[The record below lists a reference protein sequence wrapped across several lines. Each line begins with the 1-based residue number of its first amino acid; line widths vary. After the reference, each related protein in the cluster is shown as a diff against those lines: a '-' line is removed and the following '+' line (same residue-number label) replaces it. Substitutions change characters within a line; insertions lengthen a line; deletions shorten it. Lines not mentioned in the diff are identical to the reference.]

1 MERHRRLRPHFE
13 DGVPLARL
21 AEAGGPS
28 ERTLRRWL
36 ASWRADGIAGLER
49 QARADRGRRRR
60 LAPEIEA
67 MIRSEALARPRP
79 TAAAVHRRICA
90 LALQR
95 GLAPPSY
102 AVLTEIMRSVPPA
115 VRAVTSDPA
124 AYRDRHEL
132 VHRRE
137 AAAPNETWQA
147 DHALLGVLVA
157 DNRGTLRRPWLTVVI
172 DDHSRAVAGYA
183 LSTAAPC
190 ATQTALALRHAIWR
204 KEDPGWPVCGIPERL
219 YVDNGSDFTSGHMA
233 QACVAL
239 KIQLIHSWPG
249 RPRGRGR
256 VERFFRT
263 VRDMLE
269 PELPGRIVGGQ
280 PASSPLDLH
289 GLGQR
294 FEAFLRDVYHPRRH
308 GGTGEAPLARWQAGG
323 FLPNMPDS
331 LKALDMLLLRVAKPR
346 KVLRDGLRL
355 GGRRYV
361 EPTLAAFVGEMVEVL
376 HDPRDL
382 AEVRVYHQGAFLCRA
397 LSPEHMAAPGLDDI
411 QAARRS
417 ARLAHVRG
425 ARGEAQAEPAPV
437 LSPPAPRRGLKLYAD
452 DD

>member
-1 MERHRRLRPHFE
+1 MTVDFVDSLSGSGFT
-13 DGVPLARL
+13 RL
-21 AEAGGPS
+21 AEAEGPS

-36 ASWRADGIAGLER
+36 AIWRADGVAGLER
-49 QARADRGRRRR
+49 QARSDRGSRRRV
-60 LAPEIEA
+60 APELEA
-67 MIRSEALARPRP
+67 MIRTEALARPRP
-79 TAAAVHRRICA
+79 TAAAIHRRVRAIA
-90 LALQR
+90 TQR
-95 GLAPPSY
+95 GLAVPSY
-102 AVLTEIMRSVPPA
+102 AVLTEIVRSVSPA
-115 VRAVTSDPA
+115 MRAAATDPA
-124 AYRDRHEL
+124 AYRDHHEL

-137 AAAPNETWQA
+137 AVAPNETWQA
-147 DHALLGVLVA
+147 DHALLGVMVVDA
-157 DNRGTLRRPWLTVVI
+157 RGALRRPWLTVVI

-183 LSTAAPC
+183 LSTSAPC
-190 ATQTALALRHAIWR
+190 AVQTALALRHAIWR

-219 YVDNGSDFTSGHMA
+219 YVDNGSDFTSEHVV

-239 KIQLIHSWPG
+239 KIQLVHSWPG

-280 PASSPLDLH
+280 PNSPALDLC

-331 LKALDMLLLRVAKPR
+331 LEALDLLLLRVAKPR
-346 KVLRDGLRL
+346 KVLRDGIRL

-376 HDPRDL
+376 HDPRDP
-382 AEVRVYHQGAFLCRA
+382 AEVRVYHQGAFVCRA
-397 LSPEHMAAPGLDDI
+397 LSPEHMAAPSLGDI
-411 QAARRS
+411 EQARR
-417 ARLAHVRG
+417 AVRSELKRAASG
-425 ARGEAQAEPAPV
+425 LFQAEPVPRT
-437 LSPPAPRRGLKLYAD
+437 PPRRYGLRLYAD

>member
-1 MERHRRLRPHFE
+1 M
-13 DGVPLARL
+13 PLARL
-21 AEAGGPS
+21 ARAGGPS

-36 ASWRADGIAGLER
+36 ASWRAGGIAGLER
-49 QARADRGRRRR
+49 QARSDRGRRRR
-60 LAPEIEA
+60 VDPELEA

-79 TAAAVHRRICA
+79 TAAAIHRRVCA
-90 LALQR
+90 LVAQR
-95 GLAPPSY
+95 GLAPSSY
-102 AVLTEIMRSVPPA
+102 AVTTEIVRSVSPA
-115 VRAVTSDPA
+115 MRAAANDPTT
-124 AYRDRHEL
+124 YRDRHEL

-137 AAAPNETWQA
+137 AAAPNEMWQA
-147 DHALLGVLVA
+147 DHAMLDVQVA
-157 DNRGTLRRPWLTVVI
+157 DARGAPRRPWLTVVI

-190 ATQTALALRHAIWR
+190 AIRTALALRHAIWR
-204 KEDPGWPVCGIPERL
+204 KEDPSWPICGIPGRL
-219 YVDNGSDFTSGHMA
+219 YVDNGSDFTSEHIA

-239 KIQLIHSWPG
+239 KVQLVHSWPG

-280 PASSPLDLH
+280 LASPPVLDLH
-289 GLGQR
+289 GLGLR

-323 FLPNMPDS
+323 FLPNLPES
-331 LKALDMLLLRVAKPR
+331 LETLDMLLMRVAKPR

-376 HDPRDL
+376 HDPRDP
-382 AEVRVYHQGAFLCRA
+382 AEVRVYHHGAFVCRA
-397 LSPEHMAAPGLDDI
+397 LSPEHLAAPSLDDI
-411 QAARRS
+411 QEARRR
-417 ARLAHVRG
+417 ARLAH
-425 ARGEAQAEPAPV
+425 ARDATGEAQVGTEATPAP
-437 LSPPAPRRGLKLYAD
+437 PPRRHGLRLYAD